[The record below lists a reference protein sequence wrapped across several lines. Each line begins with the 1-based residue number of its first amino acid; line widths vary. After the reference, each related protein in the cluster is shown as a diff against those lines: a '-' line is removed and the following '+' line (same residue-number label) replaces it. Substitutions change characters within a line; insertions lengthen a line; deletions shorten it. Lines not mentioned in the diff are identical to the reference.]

1 MPLYTYRILGS
12 DGSPTGETVE
22 HLCRVS
28 ERVDELVDPETGER
42 AVRQGVELIADTPNR
57 WGDSSAHYDR
67 NLRSWVRGAR
77 DIDRICKERDL
88 VRVSDLGGKHFAAD
102 SRQRAVEHEEK
113 IGAHFEEGERIA
125 EEVGVP
131 VDFDEN
137 NPRHIRAAGEAQRRW
152 LPAKPLL
159 AGEVGVD
166 SCQ

>member
-1 MPLYTYRILGS
+1 MPLYTYHVLGP
-12 DGSPTGETVE
+12 DGLPTGEVVE

-28 ERVDELVDPETGER
+28 ERVDELVDAETGER
-42 AVRQGVELIADTPNR
+42 AVRRGVELIANTPNR
-57 WGDSSAHYDR
+57 WGGSSAHYDR
-67 NLRSWVRGAR
+67 GLGSWVRGAR

-102 SRQRAVEHEEK
+102 SRQRAVEHEER

-166 SCQ
+166 ACQ